1 MICVSDSDFG
11 TSAQIQITVNPP
23 GGMTCIDFTDL
34 VVDDN
39 VALEG
44 DEAFAIMI
52 LGTSAM
58 AMVTILDDDGECI
71 FMFEYSCCSPVFL

>member
-1 MICVSDSDFG
+1 MFTASDFG
-11 TSAQIQITVNPP
+11 TSAQIIVNPP
-23 GGMTCIDFTDL
+23 GRRTCIDFMDL

-52 LGTSAM
+52 SGTSAM

-71 FMFEYSCCSPVFL
+71 FMFECGCC

>member
-1 MICVSDSDFG
+1 M
-11 TSAQIQITVNPP
+11 NPP
-23 GGMTCIDFTDL
+23 GGRTCIDFEDL

-52 LGTSAM
+52 SGTSAM

-71 FMFEYSCCSPVFL
+71 FKFECGCC